1 MTRAERYAT
10 QFAAIDEE
18 IRAMIAGC
26 SDADWRQ
33 ACVDDGR
40 TVGVVTHHIATVEGT
55 IAESF
60 RALSAGE
67 QASPRLSAEDIDR
80 MNAQH
85 AEEFATVGKAQTLD
99 LLRANGAAV
108 TDAIAALDDAQLE
121 QFAGVFGGHELRV
134 AQVVELALLGHFQG
148 HLADIRATLAA

>member
-18 IRAMIAGC
+18 IRATIAGC

-134 AQVVELALLGHFQG
+134 AQVVELALLGHFHG